1 MWSALFLIISYLFAL
16 IACADDRVSCFR
28 ERTTLPSLVLDRAI
42 APTTFHACYQVIKFL
57 VRHERTDLPL
67 LFSRI
72 PGKGYLLPEHWRFSN
87 CLFILD
93 THSDADEETTTFR
106 QIAVEASTILLACVA
121 QPPHL
126 GGTQTVGPKAV
137 MNVTVTG
144 LDFRPPAALP
154 LLAFNRSLWNAS
166 VDDHETA

>member
-1 MWSALFLIISYLFAL
+1 MWSAFFLIFSYLFFL
-16 IACADDRVSCFR
+16 RTCAEDRVSCFR
-28 ERTTLPSLVLDRAI
+28 ERTTLPSSYLDTGI
-42 APTTFHACYQVIKFL
+42 APTTFQACYQVIKFL
-57 VRHERTDLPL
+57 LRHERTDLPL

-72 PGKGYLLPEHWRFSN
+72 PGRGYLLPEQWLFSN

-106 QIAVEASTILLACVA
+106 QIAVAASTVLLACVA

-144 LDFRPPAALP
+144 LNLHPPAVLP
-154 LLAFNRSLWNAS
+154 LLAFNRSLWNES
-166 VDDHETA
+166 VNDHSTA